1 MKKSNLFLAALM
13 AGMTF
18 QASAQ
23 QTARLEVIHN
33 SADAAAQTVDIYVN
47 GGATPFLDDFQF
59 RTTSG
64 FVDVPAGAVLNIGV
78 APGTSTG
85 PGDII
90 ATVPV
95 GPLTAGEKYIA
106 IANGIVSPSGYM
118 PAPAFNLDIFTGAQ
132 ETASGGMGTND
143 VLVYHGSTDA
153 PAVNVEELAVLGAT
167 AVSNAAYGDFAGYLN
182 LGVED
187 YLLQIQANATGDA
200 VVAYDAPLA
209 SLGLDGNAITVL
221 ASGFL
226 DPMMNSNGADFGLWV
241 SLGVAGDLIPL
252 PVAESRVEIIH
263 NSSDAAAASVDVFIN
278 GDEAVGDFNYR
289 TSTGF
294 ITLPAG
300 MPLTIDVAPANTG
313 IGSSVGTFDIPFL
326 SSKDAYVVVANGIVS
341 PTGYMPAPAFNLDI
355 FADAREIAASGMMNT
370 DVLVYHG
377 ATDAPAVDVDEVG
390 VGAGIIINDLAYN
403 GFNPYLE
410 LATADYILQ
419 VQEGVTNTPVAAYN
433 APLATLGLQGGAIT
447 VLASGFLDPSMN
459 SNGEAFGLFVSTGV
473 AGPLVELPR
482 PMARVEVIH
491 NAAAMDAAT
500 VDLYLNDEILVDD
513 FDFRTST
520 GFVDLPAKMPLKVD
534 VAPGTSTSVAESLG
548 TFNYNLDDMGSY
560 ILVANGIVGSGNY
573 NPATPFDIYVAADAR
588 EVATMSGNTDVL
600 VFHGSTDAPTV
611 DVAETGVGAG
621 TIVDDLA
628 YGEFDGY
635 LELGTADYELTIQDQ
650 TGAVDVATFQAP
662 LSTLMLD
669 GAAITVLASGFLD
682 PAMNENGATFGLWVS
697 LGTGGALI
705 PLSNVTGVEEVDVIS
720 SAGLY
725 PNPSN
730 DNATLAFDLTEGTNM
745 YIDVINSYGQTV
757 FNTDLGQLNDG
768 NHRFNIPA
776 AELVPGFYFVNLT
789 TDSGVVSTKMQVLR

>member
-1 MKKSNLFLAALM
+1 MKHSNFFLAALM

-33 SADAAAQTVDIYVN
+33 SADAAAETVDIYVN
-47 GGATPFLDDFQF
+47 GGATPFIDDFQF

-78 APGTSTG
+78 APSTSTG
-85 PGDII
+85 PQDII

-95 GPLTAGEKYIA
+95 GPLTAGESYIA
-106 IANGIVSPSGYM
+106 IANGIVSPTGYN
-118 PAPAFNLDIFTGAQ
+118 PAPAFGLDIFTGAR
-132 ETASGGMGTND
+132 EIADGGTGTND

-153 PAVNVEELAVLGAT
+153 PAVNVEELAVIGGA
-167 AVSNAAYGDFAGYLN
+167 AVTNLSYGEFQGYLG
-182 LGVED
+182 LGIED
-187 YLLQIQANATGDA
+187 YLLQIQAHSNGAA
-200 VVAYDAPLA
+200 VTAFDAPLA
-209 SLGLDGNAITVL
+209 TLGLDGAAITVL

-226 DPMMNSNGADFGLWV
+226 DPMMNSNGAGFGLWV

-252 PVAESRVEIIH
+252 PVAETRVEIIH

-300 MPLTIDVAPANTG
+300 MPLSIDVAPANAG

-326 SSKDAYVVVANGIVS
+326 SSKDSYVVVANGIVS

-355 FADAREIAASGMMNT
+355 FAGARETASSGMMNT

-377 ATDAPAVDVDEVG
+377 ATDAPAVDVEEVG
-390 VGAGIIINDLAYN
+390 VGAGIIVNDLAYN

-410 LATADYILQ
+410 LGTADYILQ
-419 VQEGVTNTPVAAYN
+419 VQEGMSNTPVAAYN
-433 APLATLGLQGGAIT
+433 APLATLGLQGAAVT

-459 SNGEAFGLFVSTGV
+459 NNGEAFGLFVSTGT
-473 AGPLVELPR
+473 AGDLLELPR

-520 GFVDLPAKMPLKVD
+520 GFVDLPAKMPLKID

-548 TFNYNLDDMGSY
+548 TFNYDLDDMGSY

-573 NPATPFDIYVAADAR
+573 NPATPFDIYVTADAR
-588 EVATMSGNTDVL
+588 EAASMMGNTDVL

-635 LELGTADYELTIQDQ
+635 LELGTADYELTIQDE

-682 PAMNENGATFGLWVS
+682 PTANENGAIFGLWVS
-697 LGTGGALI
+697 LGTGGGLI
-705 PLSNVTGVEEVDVIS
+705 PLSNVTGIDDVEVIS

-725 PNPSN
+725 PNPAN
-730 DNATLAFDLTEGTNM
+730 DNATLSFELTEGTNM
-745 YIDVINSYGQTV
+745 YIDVINSVGQSV
-757 FNTDLGQLNDG
+757 YNTDLGQLNGG
-768 NHRFNIPA
+768 NHIFNVPA
-776 AELVPGFYFVNLT
+776 SEMVPGFYFVNLT
-789 TDSGVVSTKMQVLR
+789 TDTGVVSTKMQVLR

>member
-47 GGATPFLDDFQF
+47 GGATPFIDDFQF

-106 IANGIVSPSGYM
+106 IANGIVSPTGYN
-118 PAPAFNLDIFTGAQ
+118 PAPAFGLDIYTGGR
-132 ETASGGMGTND
+132 EAST
-143 VLVYHGSTDA
+143 
-153 PAVNVEELAVLGAT
+153 
-167 AVSNAAYGDFAGYLN
+167 
-182 LGVED
+182 
-187 YLLQIQANATGDA
+187 
-200 VVAYDAPLA
+200 
-209 SLGLDGNAITVL
+209 
-221 ASGFL
+221 
-226 DPMMNSNGADFGLWV
+226 
-241 SLGVAGDLIPL
+241 
-252 PVAESRVEIIH
+252 
-263 NSSDAAAASVDVFIN
+263 
-278 GDEAVGDFNYR
+278 
-289 TSTGF
+289 
-294 ITLPAG
+294 
-300 MPLTIDVAPANTG
+300 
-313 IGSSVGTFDIPFL
+313 
-326 SSKDAYVVVANGIVS
+326 
-341 PTGYMPAPAFNLDI
+341 
-355 FADAREIAASGMMNT
+355 SGMMNT

-377 ATDAPAVDVDEVG
+377 ATDAPAVDVEEVG

-410 LATADYILQ
+410 LGTADYILQ
-419 VQEGVTNTPVAAYN
+419 VQEGMSNTPVAAYN

-459 SNGEAFGLFVSTGV
+459 SNGEAFGLFVSTGA

-500 VDLYLNDEILVDD
+500 VDLYLNDEILVND

-534 VAPGTSTSVAESLG
+534 VAPGSSTSVAESLG
-548 TFNYNLDDMGSY
+548 TFNYDLEDMGSY

-635 LELGTADYELTIQDQ
+635 LELGTADYELTIQDE

-682 PAMNENGATFGLWVS
+682 PAMNENGAIFGLWVS
-697 LGTGGALI
+697 LGTGGGLI
-705 PLSNVTGVEEVDVIS
+705 PLSNITGVEDVDVIE

-725 PNPSN
+725 PNPTN
-730 DNATLAFDLTEGTNM
+730 DNATLAFELTDGTNM
-745 YIDVINSYGQTV
+745 YIDVINAVGQTV
-757 FNTDLGQLNDG
+757 YNTDLGQLNGG